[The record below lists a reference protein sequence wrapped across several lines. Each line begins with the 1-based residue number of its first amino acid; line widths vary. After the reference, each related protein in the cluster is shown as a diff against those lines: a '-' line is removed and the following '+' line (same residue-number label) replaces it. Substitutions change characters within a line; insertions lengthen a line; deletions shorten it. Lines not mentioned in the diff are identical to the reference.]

1 MFSDNNYLF
10 IVRVNSEMGTFC
22 HWCNRYLEKKDFMFI
37 TRVYYN
43 RRYVT
48 LCPICEDV
56 FVADL
61 FVLSRELALKSI
73 YD

>member
-1 MFSDNNYLF
+1 MYENNYLF

-37 TRVYYN
+37 TRVFYN
-43 RRYVT
+43 HRFVT
-48 LCPICEDV
+48 LCPICEDI

-61 FVLSRELALKSI
+61 FVLSRELAFYNQLK
-73 YD
+73 